1 MAIDKTIKLDLD
13 AEDVIKKLDKI
24 EKELE
29 GVKKGVEKGTEEMGN
44 LTKSTTATTQGMT
57 SLASGIGVVA
67 LALKAL
73 AISGIMRA
81 FDMFFTILQGNQKVL
96 DATNKAFE
104 TMSIFTKE
112 LINDITRATTSG
124 VVKEFFNDFK
134 NTIPIK
140 EMTSAVIN
148 ATTNLGFLAK
158 ALKTVSSLLG
168 FDQRVKDAKNLA
180 DEIVNLRNEVQLA
193 EAEQRKLQFTYL
205 KEAELQRQIR
215 DDVSKTVDE
224 RIEANN
230 KLGKILQEQ
239 FTEEEKLA
247 LKRLELA
254 QLELTTDEENIQLRV
269 ALTNAETEHLDLQ
282 ERIVGQTSEQKVNE
296 TALNDERIANMQ
308 ELSSIGKTELD
319 RQINDIEI
327 QAEQKRILAHRTISD
342 ENQLQA
348 TLDKIDA
355 DALIQKQK
363 VIDEQEKLLIEQ
375 KGAEEKIRQTALTEL
390 KF

>member
-124 VVKEFFNDFK
+124 VV
-134 NTIPIK
+134 
-140 EMTSAVIN
+140 
-148 ATTNLGFLAK
+148 
-158 ALKTVSSLLG
+158 
-168 FDQRVKDAKNLA
+168 
-180 DEIVNLRNEVQLA
+180 
-193 EAEQRKLQFTYL
+193 
-205 KEAELQRQIR
+205 
-215 DDVSKTVDE
+215 
-224 RIEANN
+224 
-230 KLGKILQEQ
+230 
-239 FTEEEKLA
+239 
-247 LKRLELA
+247 
-254 QLELTTDEENIQLRV
+254 
-269 ALTNAETEHLDLQ
+269 
-282 ERIVGQTSEQKVNE
+282 
-296 TALNDERIANMQ
+296 
-308 ELSSIGKTELD
+308 
-319 RQINDIEI
+319 
-327 QAEQKRILAHRTISD
+327 
-342 ENQLQA
+342 
-348 TLDKIDA
+348 
-355 DALIQKQK
+355 
-363 VIDEQEKLLIEQ
+363 
-375 KGAEEKIRQTALTEL
+375 
-390 KF
+390 